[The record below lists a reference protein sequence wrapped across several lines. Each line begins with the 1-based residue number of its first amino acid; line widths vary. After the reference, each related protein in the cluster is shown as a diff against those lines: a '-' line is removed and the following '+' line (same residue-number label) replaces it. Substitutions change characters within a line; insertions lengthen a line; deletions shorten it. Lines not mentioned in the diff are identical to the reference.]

1 MSTSSRE
8 VLGTGLSGLVGS
20 RVVELN
26 PEYNFSDLSLDTGID
41 ILNSGQLET
50 AFKMFS
56 GDTVLHLAAFTDTN
70 AAWDQKGDKTGLCY
84 QLNVIGTQNIVDLC
98 KKYNKHLVYISTD
111 FVFNGAKEGKYTEKD
126 SPTPIE
132 WYGQTKFDA
141 EKIAAS
147 IDATIIRIAFP
158 YRANFD
164 TKIDLVRKII
174 SKLSQNQTCKLF
186 DDQIT
191 TPTLVD
197 DVALGLKKVI
207 DDPRPG
213 IYHLV
218 GSSSQSVYQMGK
230 LIAEVFGYDQNLI
243 QPSSLVEY
251 LKTPNARPYAPNLAI
266 SNEKFVS
273 EFGFRPRTLTQGLEV
288 LKQQL
293 FSPPSP
299 RN

>member
-70 AAWDQKGDKTGLCY
+70 AAWDQKEDKTGMCY

-98 KKYNKHLVYISTD
+98 KKYNKYLVYISTD
-111 FVFNGAKEGKYTEKD
+111 FVFDGTKKGKYTEED
-126 SPTPIE
+126 TPNPIE
-132 WYGQTKFDA
+132 WYGQTKFES
-141 EKIAAS
+141 EKIAGS

-158 YRANFD
+158 YRAKFD
-164 TKIDLVRKII
+164 IKTDLVRKII
-174 SKLSQNQTCKLF
+174 SKLSSGEVCKLF
-186 DDQIT
+186 EDQIT
-191 TPTLVD
+191 TPTFVD
-197 DVALGLKKVI
+197 DIALGLIKVI
-207 DDPRPG
+207 DDPKPG

-218 GSSSQSVYQMGK
+218 GSSSQSIYQLGH
-230 LIAEVFGYDQNLI
+230 LITRVFNFDPDLVEA
-243 QPSSLVEY
+243 SSLTEY
-251 LKTPNARPYAPNLAI
+251 LQTPAARPYAPNLAL
-266 SNEKFVS
+266 SNEKFIS
-273 EFGFRPRTLTQGLEV
+273 EFGFKPRTLTEGLEE
-288 LKQQL
+288 LKKQL
-293 FSPPSP
+293 SLPL
-299 RN
+299 